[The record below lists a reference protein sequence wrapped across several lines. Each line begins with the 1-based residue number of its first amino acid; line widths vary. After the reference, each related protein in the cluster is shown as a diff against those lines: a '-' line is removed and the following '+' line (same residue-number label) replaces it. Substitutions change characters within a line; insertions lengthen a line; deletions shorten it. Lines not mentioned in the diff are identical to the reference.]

1 LNDDLKLSQHINR
14 TWLAIG
20 GALLLVCLLAAMA
33 APAFKQARAN
43 ARAQTCLNNLRIIQ
57 GAKTCWAL
65 ETKKAAGDPVD
76 WNDITDYLR
85 QGVKPVCPDGG
96 AYTIG
101 VVGANASCSV
111 PGHRLSKGTAGC
123 GG

>member
-1 LNDDLKLSQHINR
+1 MKDSQQMPR
-14 TWLAIG
+14 TLLATG
-20 GALLLVCLLAAMA
+20 GGLLLLCLLGAIA
-33 APAFKQARAN
+33 APGLQRARIN
-43 ARAQTCLNNLRIIQ
+43 ARTKTCLNNLRIIQ

-65 ETKKAAGDPVD
+65 ENKKAAGDPVD

-101 VVGANASCSV
+101 VVGADASCSL
-111 PGHRLSKGTAGC
+111 PGHALPAGYPGC
-123 GG
+123 GQ

>member
-1 LNDDLKLSQHINR
+1 VTDKLKLAQQMNR

-20 GALLLVCLLAAMA
+20 GAILLVCLLAAIA
-33 APAFKQARAN
+33 APAYKQARAN
-43 ARAQTCLNNLRIIQ
+43 ARAKTCLNNLRIIQ

-65 ETKKAAGDPVD
+65 ENKKAAGDPVD
-76 WNDITDYLR
+76 WNDIADYLR

-101 VVGANASCSV
+101 VVGADASCSL
-111 PGHRLSKGTAGC
+111 PGHALPAGYPGC
-123 GG
+123 GQ